1 MIHVIKSFQRVP
13 KGLVEEYKKLS
24 SATIYEASG
33 AKGALSSRIKPISPD
48 MTVCGPAVTVKVKP
62 RDNLLLHKA
71 IYVARPGD
79 VLVADAEGFA
89 EAGAW
94 GEVMAVAAQSRGIA
108 GLVFNGAVRD
118 TQAMSNMGFPVF
130 SCSVSIKT
138 TEKISLGWI
147 NHPLIMDNVDIHP
160 GDLIFGDRDGVVVVR
175 RQEAEDVLQKS
186 LAREEKEK
194 MIKERLRKGESTLD
208 ILGFSE
214 LLEKRGLNEETG
226 TPG

>member
-13 KGLVEEYKKLS
+13 MALVEEYKKLS

-33 AKGALSSRIKPISPD
+33 AKGALSSRMKPISAD
-48 MTVCGPAVTVKVKP
+48 MVVCGPAVTVKVKP

-71 IYVARPGD
+71 IYVAQPGD

-94 GEVMAVAAQSRGIA
+94 GEIMAVAAQARGIA
-108 GLVFNGAVRD
+108 GFVFNGAVRD
-118 TQAMSNMGFPVF
+118 TQAMSDMGFPVF
-130 SCSVSIKT
+130 SCAVSIKT

-147 NHPLIMDNVDIHP
+147 NHPLIMDNVEIHP
-160 GDLIFGDRDGVVVVR
+160 GDLIFGDRDGVVVVSR
-175 RQEAEDVLQKS
+175 EEADDVLQKS
-186 LAREEKEK
+186 VAREEKEK
-194 MIKERLRKGESTLD
+194 KIKERLSKGESTLD
-208 ILGFSE
+208 IYGFAE
-214 LLEKRGLNEETG
+214 LLGKRGLTEEKG

>member
-13 KGLVEEYKKLS
+13 MALVEEYKKLS

-33 AKGALSSRIKPISPD
+33 AKGALSSRMKPISAD
-48 MTVCGPAVTVKVKP
+48 MVVCGPAVTAKVKP

-71 IYVARPGD
+71 IYVAQPGD

-94 GEVMAVAAQSRGIA
+94 GEIMAVAAQARGIA
-108 GLVFNGAVRD
+108 GFVFNGAVRD
-118 TQAMSNMGFPVF
+118 TQAMSDMGFPVF
-130 SCSVSIKT
+130 SCAVSIKT

-147 NHPLIMDNVDIHP
+147 NHPLIMDNVEIHP
-160 GDLIFGDRDGVVVVR
+160 GDLIFGDRDGVVVVSR
-175 RQEAEDVLQKS
+175 EEADDVLQKS
-186 LAREEKEK
+186 VAREEKEK
-194 MIKERLRKGESTLD
+194 KIKERLSKGESTLD
-208 ILGFSE
+208 IYGFAE
-214 LLEKRGLNEETG
+214 LLGKRGLTEEKG

>member
-13 KGLVEEYKKLS
+13 KALVEEYKKLS

-33 AKGALSSRIKPISPD
+33 AKGALSSRMKPISPD

-71 IYVARPGD
+71 IYVAQPGD

-94 GEVMAVAAQSRGIA
+94 GEIMAVAAKARNIA
-108 GLVFNGAVRD
+108 GFVFHGAVRD
-118 TQAMSNMGFPVF
+118 SQAMSELGFPVF
-130 SCSVSIKT
+130 SCAVSIKT

-147 NHPLIMDNVDIHP
+147 NHPLILDNVEIRP
-160 GDLIFGDRDGVVVVR
+160 GDLIFGDRDGVVVVSR
-175 RQEAEDVLQKS
+175 EEAEDVLEKS

-194 MIKERLRKGESTLD
+194 KIKERLRKGESTLD
-208 ILGFSE
+208 IYGFSE
-214 LLEKRGLNEETG
+214 LLEKRGLTEE
-226 TPG
+226 